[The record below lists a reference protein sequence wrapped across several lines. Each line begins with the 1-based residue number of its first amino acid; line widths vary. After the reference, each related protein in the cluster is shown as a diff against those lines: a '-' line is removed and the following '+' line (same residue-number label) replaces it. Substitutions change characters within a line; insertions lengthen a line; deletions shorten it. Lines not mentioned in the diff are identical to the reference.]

1 MAMRNPRADYCE
13 GEHPL
18 AKWQPAKVLK
28 RLEQLENLVQELQR
42 QLDAMQGLLRC
53 PATDAKILRID
64 PPEDVLVLLA
74 RLTPREREVLRLFGE
89 VRACKKIAGV
99 LGTEAQTVRNQLAS
113 IRTKLGVTTRE
124 ELWEHVVR
132 FQPWLKHG

>member
-1 MAMRNPRADYCE
+1 MAMRNPRANDCE

-28 RLEQLENLVQELQR
+28 RLEQLESQVQELQR
-42 QLDAMQGLLRC
+42 QLEVMQSLLPC
-53 PATDAKILRID
+53 PASDAKILRID
-64 PPEDVLVLLA
+64 PPEDALVLLA
-74 RLTPREREVLRLFGE
+74 SLTPRELEVLRLFAE

-124 ELWEHVVR
+124 ELWEHAVR
-132 FQPWLKHG
+132 LQPWLNYG